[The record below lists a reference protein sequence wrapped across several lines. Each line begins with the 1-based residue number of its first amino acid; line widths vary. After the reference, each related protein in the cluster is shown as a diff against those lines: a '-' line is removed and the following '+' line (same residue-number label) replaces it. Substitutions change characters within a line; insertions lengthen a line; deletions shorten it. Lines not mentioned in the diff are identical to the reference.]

1 MLIMPASRPVCVDVH
16 WANTAR
22 QVNKRHHH
30 MAAATGRVDPCGPPP
45 SLACVSLALV
55 LCAASHSIPPPP
67 PPPVQAC
74 HVALFK
80 WSRRLCL
87 VSWWVWVLPFP
98 SAHASPSSTACLLPP
113 SLLSSCPLAR
123 QGHTSAQPPFLWSSV
138 PFVRTS
144 ICRSGFGSE

>member
-1 MLIMPASRPVCVDVH
+1 MLLLIMPASRPVCVDVH
-16 WANTAR
+16 WANTARQVNICVDVHWAKTAR

-87 VSWWVWVLPFP
+87 VFVVVGVHFAFP
-98 SAHASPSSTACLLPP
+98 SGVRCSVHHHQARPASSRLLFFG
-113 SLLSSCPLAR
+113 LA
-123 QGHTSAQPPFLWSSV
+123 LWHH
-138 PFVRTS
+138 
-144 ICRSGFGSE
+144 